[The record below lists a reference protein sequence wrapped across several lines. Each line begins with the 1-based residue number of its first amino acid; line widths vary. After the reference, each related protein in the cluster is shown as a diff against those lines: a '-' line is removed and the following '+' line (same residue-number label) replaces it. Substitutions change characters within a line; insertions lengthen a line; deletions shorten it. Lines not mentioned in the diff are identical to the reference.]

1 MSLGA
6 MKGRAMKQLTNVLL
20 HHENEKEK
28 NERVLFRQGQLFHV
42 DFIMKWKKSFIMGL
56 LNSCISKVTGGY
68 NNNN

>member
-20 HHENEKEK
+20 NHENEKEK

-42 DFIMKWKKSFIMGL
+42 DFIMKWKRAS
-56 LNSCISKVTGGY
+56 
-68 NNNN
+68 